1 MKLINF
7 NDKALFTPQYAQK
20 VKDIYF
26 SSFPETERR
35 PWQSVLALSAEGVV
49 DAYVVE
55 DENDAVGLVTV
66 WHFPLGM
73 ERCESAPASASG
85 AGCQVSSSRTRA
97 EWIYIEHLALSDRC
111 RGRGLG
117 SLVVRELINLYRL
130 PVVLE
135 AEPDG
140 STPEAG
146 ARLRFYRR
154 LEFEI
159 HDGYRYVQPP
169 YSEGLPALEL
179 WLLTHSLPAGLSLD
193 EVSRCLHTGVYGVD
207 EP

>member
-7 NDKALFTPQYAQK
+7 NNKALFTPQYAQK

-26 SSFPETERR
+26 FSFPETERR
-35 PWQSVLALSAEGVV
+35 PWQSVLSLSAEGVV

-55 DENDAVGLVTV
+55 DEDDAVGLVTV
-66 WHFPLGM
+66 WHFPI
-73 ERCESAPASASG
+73 RRSG
-85 AGCQVSSSRTRA
+85 AENNSLSSSRTPA

-117 SLVVRELINLYRL
+117 SLVLRELIGLYRL

-135 AEPDG
+135 VEPDG

-146 ARLRFYRR
+146 ARIRFYKR
-154 LEFEI
+154 LGFEI
-159 HDGYRYVQPP
+159 HDSYRYVQPP

-193 EVSRCLHTGVYGVD
+193 VVSRCLHTGVYGVA